1 VTCPLPG
8 ITIATLTLSA
18 PVVVAD
24 AVLPL
29 ADA

>member
-1 VTCPLPG
+1 VTGPSPG